1 MLQFYPESPEQ
12 IEMLTTAA
20 TRCGF
25 TGGVVVDYPN
35 RCVVEA
41 YCCPPNL
48 ATHTVTL
55 SSSTKARKHY
65 LCLFAGLDAATSAK
79 AAASRAAD
87 TAKNGED
94 AAKVFGAER
103 RIFSKVCVGEC
114 VATA

>member
-1 MLQFYPESPEQ
+1 MALQEVWLS
-12 IEMLTTAA
+12 TTPTGVWLYHRLLSA
-20 TRCGF
+20 T
-25 TGGVVVDYPN
+25 
-35 RCVVEA
+35 
-41 YCCPPNL
+41 NL
-48 ATHTVTL
+48 ATHIVTF

-103 RIFSKVCVGEC
+103 RIFSKVGVCCVG